1 MRESS
6 VFRGR
11 ELKYRP
17 NGFNYELYAVAG
29 NFSD

>member
-1 MRESS
+1 MREIS

-17 NGFNYELYAVAG
+17 NGFSYDLYAVGG